1 MEESSGYY
9 KCLTQIELDWNIMLY
24 INIKKKLFCQN
35 YFSFFIFFN
44 TFSIFLIISEYPNSL
59 EILRAIS

>member
-9 KCLTQIELDWNIMLY
+9 KCLTQIELDWNIMVY
-24 INIKKKLFCQN
+24 INIKKKIIL
-35 YFSFFIFFN
+35 SKL
-44 TFSIFLIISEYPNSL
+44 FLIISEYPNSL